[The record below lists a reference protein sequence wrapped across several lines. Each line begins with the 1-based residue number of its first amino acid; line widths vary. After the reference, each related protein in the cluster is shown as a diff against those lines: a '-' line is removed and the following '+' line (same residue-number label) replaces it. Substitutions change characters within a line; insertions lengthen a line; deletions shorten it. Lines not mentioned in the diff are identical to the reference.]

1 MFYSFFIAKYSANI
15 QSQSSEYK
23 ALMARLRKEEEARS
37 YEKMLH
43 PVSETFNLRF
53 PTASQGHL
61 FPPTRQEESEDDEVT
76 YADINRQ
83 MALIANVLISIIACS
98 IAIWKAAW
106 HWPVP
111 SRLALAM
118 TGSIT
123 VAVAEVAIYAGYLGR
138 VADARK
144 VERKKV
150 EKKTIAKSWVIE
162 GRKEGPM
169 KTVKKMA
176 NDAPVAG
183 LRQRTTPAGK

>member
-1 MFYSFFIAKYSANI
+1 
-15 QSQSSEYK
+15 
-23 ALMARLRKEEEARS
+23 MARLRKDEEARS

-43 PVSETFNLRF
+43 PVSETFTLRF

-61 FPPTRQEESEDDEVT
+61 FPPTKQETSDDDEVT

-118 TGSIT
+118 AGSIT

-138 VADARK
+138 IADAKK

-150 EKKTIAKSWVIE
+150 ERKTIAKSWVIE

-169 KTVKKMA
+169 KTMRKMA
-176 NDAPVAG
+176 NEVPVAG
-183 LRQRTTPAGK
+183 LRHRTGNAGK

>member
-1 MFYSFFIAKYSANI
+1 
-15 QSQSSEYK
+15 
-23 ALMARLRKEEEARS
+23 MARLRKEEEARS

-43 PVSETFNLRF
+43 PVQETFNLRL

-61 FPPTRQEESEDDEVT
+61 FPPTQQETFEDDEVT

-111 SRLALAM
+111 ARLALAM
-118 TGSIT
+118 AGSIT

-138 VADARK
+138 IADA
-144 VERKKV
+144 KKV
-150 EKKTIAKSWVIE
+150 EKKKVERKVVAESWVIE
-162 GRKEGPM
+162 GRKEGTM
-169 KTVKKMA
+169 KTVKKMKKE
-176 NDAPVAG
+176 VHVTG
-183 LRQRTTPAGK
+183 LRQRTAHVEK

>member
-1 MFYSFFIAKYSANI
+1 
-15 QSQSSEYK
+15 
-23 ALMARLRKEEEARS
+23 MARLRKDEEARS

-43 PVSETFNLRF
+43 PVSETFNLRL

-61 FPPTRQEESEDDEVT
+61 FPPTKKEIDEDEEVT

-118 TGSIT
+118 AGSIT
-123 VAVAEVAIYAGYLGR
+123 VAVAEVAIYMGYLGR
-138 VADARK
+138 IADAK
-144 VERKKV
+144 MVERKKV
-150 EKKTIAKSWVIE
+150 EKKTITESWVIE
-162 GRKEGPM
+162 GRKEGPVRP
-169 KTVKKMA
+169 VKKIV
-176 NDAPVAG
+176 NEVPVTS
-183 LRQRTTPAGK
+183 LRQRTAPGGK